1 MSEYEVHAECADG
14 EMWRLRLKADSMA
27 YAALAAIANF
37 HAAFPK
43 GGLVRITVEQ
53 VKEEKR

>member
-43 GGLVRITVEQ
+43 GSLDRYADEQ

>member
-1 MSEYEVHAECADG
+1 MSEYEVHAVCADG
-14 EMWRLRLKADSMA
+14 EMLRLGLKADSMA
-27 YAALAAIANF
+27 YAALAGIANF

-43 GGLVRITVEQ
+43 GSLVRITVEQ

>member
-27 YAALAAIANF
+27 YAALAAIENF

-43 GGLVRITVEQ
+43 GSLVRITVEQ